1 MVEYSLIS
9 NRKVTK
15 LSTRDSPMVH
25 LSDGPLHSLR
35 FKIFK
40 ITTAIIEL
48 ITPPIAQT
56 INNRAHWVY
65 TRQEWEQRVDN
76 SPKSIRVAVI
86 LVIHECFAMN
96 TALLTDS
103 S

>member
-35 FKIFK
+35 FKI
-40 ITTAIIEL
+40 TTAIIEL
-48 ITPPIAQT
+48 ITPLIAQT

-76 SPKSIRVAVI
+76 SRLP
-86 LVIHECFAMN
+86 
-96 TALLTDS
+96 
-103 S
+103 